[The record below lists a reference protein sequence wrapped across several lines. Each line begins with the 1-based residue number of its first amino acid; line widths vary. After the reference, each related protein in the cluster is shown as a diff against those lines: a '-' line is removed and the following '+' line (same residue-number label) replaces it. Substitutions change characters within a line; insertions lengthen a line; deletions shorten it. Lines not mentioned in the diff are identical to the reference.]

1 MVFLDIYISLSVCS
15 GSAFGSSSSPHPS
28 CAVFLVAEGL
38 LFGEIP
44 CLGRVVLV
52 FVPCNSSPAGHWHL
66 RHFILSLHPPGKKEG
81 RRVLRGMNSHH
92 SWRFST
98 KGWMSHWVTWSRV
111 VTSMS
116 WWLDWMILSVFPTL
130 TILWFYDS
138 KSLGVEP
145 WALMFFGTALCSTAA

>member
-1 MVFLDIYISLSVCS
+1 MILRSLPTQTTLWFYDPMLLHQPELGL
-15 GSAFGSSSSPHPS
+15 GSTLQPLLRLWTPHTREQRRLPAGAHPFSISSSPHPS
-28 CAVFLVAEGL
+28 CTGFLAEG

-98 KGWMSHWVTWSRV
+98 KGWMSH
-111 VTSMS
+111 
-116 WWLDWMILSVFPTL
+116 
-130 TILWFYDS
+130 
-138 KSLGVEP
+138 
-145 WALMFFGTALCSTAA
+145 